1 MRDLCRVD
9 RKLSEEDAK
18 EVLRKASFG
27 TLAAINEDGWPYAA
41 PMAFA
46 LEGDT
51 LYFHSA
57 KRGQKLENITRDGRA
72 SFTAVLYAHNVPER
86 FEVIYASAIAQG
98 TVRILTGES
107 ERMAAMRAICEKYS
121 ADHVDTPAYERT
133 MKGMPAVVMFA
144 LDIQQLRGKANKG
157 HLLNEEE

>member
-27 TLAAINEDGWPYAA
+27 TLATINEDGWPYAA

-72 SFTAVLYAHNVPER
+72 ALAEQQAGWYAYADAV
-86 FEVIYASAIAQG
+86 
-98 TVRILTGES
+98 
-107 ERMAAMRAICEKYS
+107 
-121 ADHVDTPAYERT
+121 
-133 MKGMPAVVMFA
+133 
-144 LDIQQLRGKANKG
+144 RGVLEGGNPCGA
-157 HLLNEEE
+157 

>member
-1 MRDLCRVD
+1 M
-9 RKLSEEDAK
+9 
-18 EVLRKASFG
+18 
-27 TLAAINEDGWPYAA
+27 
-41 PMAFA
+41 
-46 LEGDT
+46 
-51 LYFHSA
+51 
-57 KRGQKLENITRDGRA
+57 
-72 SFTAVLYAHNVPER
+72 LYAHNVPER

-144 LDIQQLRGKANKG
+144 LDIQQLRARPTRATC
-157 HLLNEEE
+157 

>member
-27 TLAAINEDGWPYAA
+27 MLATINEDGWPYAA

-57 KRGQKLENITRDGRA
+57 KRGQKLENITRDARA

-86 FEVIYASAIAQG
+86 FEVIYASAIARG
-98 TVRILTGES
+98 PVRILTEKS

-157 HLLNEEE
+157 RLLEEN

>member
-9 RKLSEEDAK
+9 RKLSEEDAM
-18 EVLRKASFG
+18 EVLRKADFG
-27 TLAAINEDGWPYAA
+27 TLATINEDGWPCAV

-46 LEGDT
+46 LEGNT

-57 KRGQKLENITRDGRA
+57 KRGQKLENLMRDGRA

-86 FEVIYASAIAQG
+86 FEVIFASTIAQG
-98 TVRILTGES
+98 PVRILTDEA
-107 ERMAAMRAICEKYS
+107 ERTRAMRAICRKYS
-121 ADHVDTPAYERT
+121 ADYLDTPAYERV

-144 LDIQQLRGKANKG
+144 LDIQQLRGKGNKG
-157 HLLNEEE
+157 RLLDGEG

>member
-27 TLAAINEDGWPYAA
+27 TLATINEDGWPYAA

-57 KRGQKLENITRDGRA
+57 KTGPEAGEHHPGRPGKLHGGALRPQRTR
-72 SFTAVLYAHNVPER
+72 AV
-86 FEVIYASAIAQG
+86 
-98 TVRILTGES
+98 
-107 ERMAAMRAICEKYS
+107 
-121 ADHVDTPAYERT
+121 
-133 MKGMPAVVMFA
+133 
-144 LDIQQLRGKANKG
+144 
-157 HLLNEEE
+157 

>member
-9 RKLSEEDAK
+9 RKLKEEDAL
-18 EVLRKASFG
+18 EVLRRAQFG
-27 TLAAINEDGWPYAA
+27 TLATINEDGWPYAV

-46 LEGDT
+46 LVGNT

-57 KRGQKLENITRDGRA
+57 KRGQKLENLNRDGRA
-72 SFTAVLYAHNVPER
+72 SFTAVLYANNVPER
-86 FEVIYASAIAQG
+86 FEVIFASAIAQG
-98 TVRILTGES
+98 PVRILTEES

-121 ADHVDTPAYERT
+121 ADYVDTPAYERT

-144 LDIQQLRGKANKG
+144 MEIQQLRGKGNKG
-157 HLLNEEE
+157 RLLGQEG

>member
-18 EVLRKASFG
+18 KVLQKARFG
-27 TLAAINEDGWPYAA
+27 TLATINEDGWPYAV

-46 LEGDT
+46 LVGDT

-57 KRGQKLENITRDGRA
+57 KRGQKLENLKRDARA
-72 SFTAVLYAHNVPER
+72 SFTAVLYANNVPER
-86 FEVIYASAIAQG
+86 FEVVFASAIARG
-98 TVRILTGES
+98 PVRIIADET
-107 ERMAAMRAICEKYS
+107 ERMDAMRAICEKYS
-121 ADHVDTPAYERT
+121 AEYVDTPAYERT

-144 LDIQQLRGKANKG
+144 LEIQQLRGKANKG
-157 HLLNEEE
+157 RLLDGEG